1 MPPIGDN
8 DQAFTDQ
15 FPRYSEKTFHIA
27 PQTDPDM
34 PANTGFQ
41 TLHFLDYTPSED
53 QNTENTPEYGG
64 GSASVDAT
72 DPDFGDIT
80 VSGNIRRRL
89 CLNEEALYLAYALGR
104 PETVENGDGTFTHIY
119 TSGKSIL
126 PLGTIRDADTQNTR
140 LVDGVAWN
148 SLSLAIAQGGG
159 RQEVSSDLTPR
170 GITLNPPSPLDDAA
184 QLSAVDRL
192 FVRQNQMRVM
202 VDNVQLGRLLDG
214 SLEYNADIQT
224 ERYVEPGD
232 RINATY
238 VGDPTLAISFGV
250 RHVTEAQR
258 AALGGPDAPLN
269 VKIVG
274 DGPVINGIQSSI
286 TFEVPRV
293 IGPRVLPEKDDKL
306 QRLNFAGNASR
317 GTTDWMLRVTLINT
331 FNPFI

>member
-8 DQAFTDQ
+8 NQAFTDQ

-27 PQTDPDM
+27 PQTDPDV
-34 PANTGFQ
+34 PATTGFQ
-41 TLHFLDYTPSED
+41 TLHFLDYTATED

-89 CLNEEALYLAYALGR
+89 CLNEEALYLAYALGK
-104 PETVENGDGTFTHIY
+104 PETTVNPDGTFTHIY
-119 TSGKSIL
+119 TSGKSSL
-126 PLGTIRDADTQNTR
+126 PLGTIRDSDSQNTR

-148 SLSLAIAQGGG
+148 SLSLAIAQGGA

-170 GITLNPPSPLDDAA
+170 GITLNGPSILDAA
-184 QLSAVDRL
+184 SQSPALARL
-192 FVRQNQMRVM
+192 FVRQNQMRVLIS
-202 VDNVQLGRLLDG
+202 DVQLGRLLDG
-214 SLEYNADIQT
+214 SLEYNADIQS

-232 RINATY
+232 RVNATY
-238 VGDPTLAISFGV
+238 IGDPTLAISFGV

-258 AALGGPDAPLN
+258 AALGGPDTPLA
-269 VKIVG
+269 VKIIG
-274 DGPVINGIQSSI
+274 DGPVVDGAPTSI
-286 TFEVPRV
+286 TYESPRV

-331 FNPFI
+331 FNPFA